1 MGPPGLEPGT
11 YGLKVRYSAI
21 ELRPLRSRD
30 PRKPTAQKRTESGAG
45 SARGEPNRPSR
56 RAIGVSLPSGN
67 IRLVESAFY
76 EPAGGAM
83 YGGASYIATPAT
95 IGPWSSQAQ
104 HGGPPSAL
112 AARAI
117 ELHEPDPRQRLA
129 RVGIDILRPVPIGKI
144 SIRTRTVRPG
154 RRVTL
159 VEAVLEADDQEVL
172 HARGW
177 RIERPTGGVPEVKDG
192 GPPDPLPPADDTDD
206 RDDGGGTQPE
216 IFSRQ
221 RQGYL
226 TMIEWRFKPADYGV
240 GPAAIQGPDGLRAQ
254 VRAAWT
260 RPRIPLLPDEEPSPM
275 SRTLLVADS
284 GNGVSAALPVSDYT
298 FVNVDLTVIG
308 QRDPVGEWLLLESS
322 AVIGSEGTGLATTRL
337 SDQQGSFGRGVQTLI
352 VAPLPRR

>member
-1 MGPPGLEPGT
+1 
-11 YGLKVRYSAI
+11 VA
-21 ELRPLRSRD
+21 
-30 PRKPTAQKRTESGAG
+30 
-45 SARGEPNRPSR
+45 
-56 RAIGVSLPSGN
+56 
-67 IRLVESAFY
+67 SAFY
-76 EPAGGAM
+76 EPVGGDS
-83 YGGASYIATPAT
+83 YGADSYVATSAT

-129 RVGIDILRPVPIGKI
+129 RVSIDILRPVPIGKI

-172 HARGW
+172 QARGW
-177 RIERPTGGVPEVKDG
+177 RIERPPEGVPEVKDG
-192 GPPDPLPPADDTDD
+192 GKPDPLPAVG
-206 RDDGGGTQPE
+206 DGTPPE

-226 TMIEWRFKPADYGV
+226 TMIEWRFKSADTA

-284 GNGVSAALPVSDYT
+284 GSGVSAALPVSNFT
-298 FVNVDLTVIG
+298 FVNVDLTVILR
-308 QRDPVGEWLLLESS
+308 RDPIGEWLLLESS
-322 AVIGSEGTGLATTRL
+322 TGIGADGTGLATTRV
-337 SDQQGSFGRGVQTLI
+337 SDQEGSFGRGVQTLI
-352 VAPLPRR
+352 VASVAQR